1 MMRRRRML
9 LELWRD
15 DAAVAAAEMA
25 LIVPLLMILLFG
37 SFEMGKYFLDG
48 HVVAKAV
55 RDGARYASRQG
66 FSEYDCTSAS
76 GTVTADVEGRTR
88 SIVRFGKPFVTDTDA
103 PRLSYW
109 GASRGGGQ
117 PTVELTVDCPDALG
131 AEPKGGLYAGMDRMP
146 VVTVSAV
153 VDYDSLFGLLDFAAA
168 GITVRARSQSA
179 VMGI

>member
-1 MMRRRRML
+1 MMRGGRIFL
-9 LELWRD
+9 ALWRD

-25 LIVPLLMILLFG
+25 LIVPLLMLLLFG

-66 FSEYDCTSAS
+66 FSQYDCASAT
-76 GTVTADVEGRTR
+76 GTVTSAVEGRTQ
-88 SIVRFGKPFVTDTDA
+88 SIVRFGKPFATDA
-103 PRLSYW
+103 DPPRLSYW
-109 GASRGGGQ
+109 GATRAGGQ
-117 PTVELTVDCPDALG
+117 PTVEVTVDCPDALG
-131 AEPKGGLYAGMDRMP
+131 TEPKGGLYADMDRVP
-146 VVTVSAV
+146 VVTVSAI

-168 GITVRARSQSA
+168 GLTVRGRSQSA